1 MQLMDGLKVSGWF
14 WFQLYNSKGELKE
27 ERLVPNAMTTT
38 GLASVAALLVA
49 DKAFTGYDYIAY
61 GTGVTA
67 VASANTALEAEVARM
82 GTSGTVVTTTSALDT
97 GQFVSITT
105 FGASF
110 AITEAGVL
118 NASSSGNLLCR
129 QTFAAINVV
138 SGDSLQ
144 VTYKVKAA

>member
-1 MQLMDGLKVSGWF
+1 MQLMDGIKVSGRF
-14 WFQLYNSKGELKE
+14 WFCVYNSKGELKE
-27 ERLVPNAMTTT
+27 ERVINNAMTTT
-38 GLASVAALLVA
+38 GLASVAALICA
-49 DKAFTGYDYIAY
+49 DKAFTGYDYIGI

-67 VASANTALEAEVARM
+67 VASANTALESEVGRM
-82 GTSGTVVTTTSALDT
+82 ATTGTVVTTTSALDT
-97 GQFVSITT
+97 AQFVGQTT

-129 QTFAAINVV
+129 QTFSAINVV

>member
-1 MQLMDGLKVSGWF
+1 MQLAEGLKVSGKF
-14 WFQLYNSKGELKE
+14 WFCVYNNRGELKE
-27 ERLVPNAMTTT
+27 ERVVDNAITTT

-49 DKAFTGYDYIAY
+49 DKAFTGYDYIGV
-61 GTGVTA
+61 GTGTTA
-67 VASANTALEAEVARM
+67 VASADVALQAEVGRM
-82 GTSGTVVTTTSALDT
+82 ATTGTVVTTTSALDT
-97 GQFVSITT
+97 AQFVAQTT

-144 VTYKVKAA
+144 ITYKVKAA